1 MTLEEKAKKH
11 VEFIVNRYKDEISK
25 SIQNTT
31 EYRGVVRVTN
41 TTKNTAMKIEVVD
54 MDTVEAVSKYTE
66 GKVAVLNFASYKHPG
81 GGYMN
86 GRMAQEEALC
96 HESTLYPVLAAFPG
110 YYNVNQHNLNYGLYN
125 DDALYSKDIL
135 FDKYDLYAD
144 VITCAC
150 PNWGA
155 IRRHNITWFENVD
168 ALRSRINFILRI
180 AEDNHVDT
188 LILGA
193 WGCGVFKQDP
203 WEIAKQFKE
212 ELKRHQSFKTVVFA
226 IPGGTN
232 YEVFKKVL

>member
-11 VEFIVNRYKDEISK
+11 VEFITDKYKDDINA
-25 SIQNTT
+25 SIQATT
-31 EYRGVVRVTN
+31 EYRGVISLTVTV
-41 TTKNTAMKIEVVD
+41 KNDNMKIEVAN
-54 MDTVEAVSKYTE
+54 MGTIEAISKYTD

-81 GGYMN
+81 GGFMS

-96 HESTLYPVLAAFPG
+96 HESTLYPVLAAFPD
-110 YYNVNQHNLNYGLYN
+110 YYNVNRHNLNYGLYN

-135 FDKYDLYAD
+135 FNKYDLYAD

-155 IRRHNITWFENVD
+155 TRRHNITWLENID
-168 ALRSRINFILRI
+168 TLKSRINFILRI

-203 WEIAKQFKE
+203 WEVAKQFKE
-212 ELKRHQSFKTVVFA
+212 ALKNHKHFKTVVFA
-226 IPGGTN
+226 IPGGVN